1 MGCGLWEDAPF
12 LLITE
17 WVRFVKFINR
27 LRSSSSCTAWLTDW
41 LLARGAWGHDGS
53 LRYNKK
59 PPWALTFSGT
69 PMRFS
74 IYTAK
79 TVLSSSPPTATCL
92 HSLSCPLLT
101 ANALPFSVLSTQ
113 HFFMLPRS
121 ITHKPSWH
129 IFLQQLHHKIAM
141 TLWLDQV
148 LTPSQHWYMETNHFP
163 SQWFQF
169 QPQQHIYPHE
179 PTWYAF

>member
-1 MGCGLWEDAPF
+1 MDQYLKDSRVQNRTTEAIIKRLRGERECFRLWAVGCGLWEDAPF

-41 LLARGAWGHDGS
+41 LLTRGAWGHDGS

-101 ANALPFSVLSTQ
+101 ANALPFSALSTQ
-113 HFFMLPRS
+113 YSALFHAATVDNS
-121 ITHKPSWH
+121 
-129 IFLQQLHHKIAM
+129 
-141 TLWLDQV
+141 
-148 LTPSQHWYMETNHFP
+148 
-163 SQWFQF
+163 
-169 QPQQHIYPHE
+169 
-179 PTWYAF
+179 